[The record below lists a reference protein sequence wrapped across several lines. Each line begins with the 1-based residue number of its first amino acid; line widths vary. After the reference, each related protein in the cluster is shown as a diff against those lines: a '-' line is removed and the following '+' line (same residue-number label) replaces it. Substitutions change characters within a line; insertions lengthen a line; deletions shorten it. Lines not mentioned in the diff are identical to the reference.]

1 MEIKTE
7 LIDEL
12 LKDYQKPEDIIGENG
27 LLKRFVK
34 AVLERALNAELTHH
48 LGYERHD
55 PAGNN
60 SGNSRNGTSS
70 KTLKGEFGELELE
83 IPRDRTSTFEPQIL
97 PKHQTRFTGFDDKIV
112 SLYARGMTTRDI
124 EGHLK
129 EIYGVE
135 VSPALV
141 SQVTEAV
148 NEEVK
153 RWQSRALEPIYGIVY
168 LDALYVKMRHEGRV
182 ENRAVYVAIGVE
194 LEGQKDVLGLWASAH
209 EGAKF
214 WLSVLTDLKNRGV
227 KDMLIVCV
235 DGLKG
240 FPQAIEAVFPLAQV
254 QLCIVHLVRASL
266 NYVNWKERKQVA
278 ADLKPIYRAATAMEA
293 EMNLDQFIATW
304 GHKYKAIGK
313 LWKENWERV
322 IPFFEFPDEVRKV
335 IYTTNAVE
343 ALHRGLR
350 KIIKNRGSFP
360 SEEAALKLLY
370 LALQNISAKWE
381 TVQHFKQALNQFE
394 VLWGDRIRAAQRGAA
409 A

>member
-1 MEIKTE
+1 VEIKTE

-70 KTLKGEFGELELE
+70 KTVKGDFGELELE
-83 IPRDRTSTFEPQIL
+83 VPRDRTSTFEPQIL

-135 VSPALV
+135 TSPALV

-182 ENRAVYVAIGVE
+182 ENRAVYVAIGVD

-278 ADLKPIYRAATAMEA
+278 ADLKPIYRAATAVEA